1 MAGIPVD
8 SAAFAAFD
16 MQELTAETFDAGLQ
30 SAGEELAVVFFWGLD
45 CYNCEIAKK
54 AMLAQPDAIRALGLR
69 WFHSNVYEH
78 RDLGRRFM
86 LHGVPT
92 WFFFHRGKRLGRAT
106 GWHGLA
112 QFEAAVGAARE
123 KMRTA
128 GLGAAGLGA
137 AGADTARPGAA
148 AAAGP
153 CSSGPGAAG
162 GTVEPASDNGRTD

>member
-8 SAAFAAFD
+8 STAFAVFE
-16 MQELTAETFDAGLQ
+16 MQALTADTFDAGIQ
-30 SAGEELAVVFFWGLD
+30 SVGDELAVVFFWGLD
-45 CYNCEIAKK
+45 CFNCEIAKK

-78 RDLGRRFM
+78 RELGRRFV

-112 QFEAAVGAARE
+112 QFEAAVAAARE
-123 KMRTA
+123 KIRA
-128 GLGAAGLGA
+128 AAVGAAGVG
-137 AGADTARPGAA
+137 
-148 AAAGP
+148 
-153 CSSGPGAAG
+153 
-162 GTVEPASDNGRTD
+162 ASDEGAIGGQTD

>member
-8 SAAFAAFD
+8 STAFAVFE
-16 MQELTAETFDAGLQ
+16 MQALTADTFDAGIQ
-30 SAGEELAVVFFWGLD
+30 SVGDDLAVVFFWGLD
-45 CYNCEIAKK
+45 CFNCEIAKK

-78 RDLGRRFM
+78 RELGRRFL

-112 QFEAAVGAARE
+112 QFEAAVAAARE
-123 KMRTA
+123 KIRA
-128 GLGAAGLGA
+128 AAVGAAGVGA
-137 AGADTARPGAA
+137 SGEGAI
-148 AAAGP
+148 
-153 CSSGPGAAG
+153 G
-162 GTVEPASDNGRTD
+162 GQTD

>member
-1 MAGIPVD
+1 MAGISLD
-8 SAAFAAFD
+8 STAFAAFD
-16 MQELTAETFDAGLQ
+16 MQELTADSFDAGLQ
-30 SAGEELAVVFFWGLD
+30 SAGDGLAVVLFWGLD
-45 CYNCEIAKK
+45 CFNCEIAKE

-112 QFEAAVGAARE
+112 QFEAAVAAARE
-123 KMRTA
+123 KIRAA
-128 GLGAAGLGA
+128 GVGEPGLGA
-137 AGADTARPGAA
+137 AGAGA
-148 AAAGP
+148 G
-153 CSSGPGAAG
+153 
-162 GTVEPASDNGRTD
+162 ERASATGLPTGSTD